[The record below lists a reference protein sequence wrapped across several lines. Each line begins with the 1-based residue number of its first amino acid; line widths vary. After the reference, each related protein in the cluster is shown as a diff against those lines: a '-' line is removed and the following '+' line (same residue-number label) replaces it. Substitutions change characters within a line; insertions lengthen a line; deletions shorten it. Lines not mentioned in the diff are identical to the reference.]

1 MDAPLRA
8 VNRGIAAEKF
18 ICGEY
23 QQFYDAIQSDM
34 KELRQLQ
41 SMEEELQTLDLE
53 LQQKKHRA
61 AVKGIQET
69 LDAARHSQSS
79 KNDLAKGSSKGSVVG
94 GKEKGNPIDQTE
106 GRLLQEEFDRK
117 QAHWKERMKKWKVVE
132 NKRKERRQTVMKSL
146 KLGKEAGGSTQ
157 DWSQWTNEWR
167 ELSESI
173 RGGNI
178 KYMDKFKATLSPSS
192 SAGCSSDAVASGEG
206 SISSWVMERPE
217 LLAKAATD
225 TDTETETETETERST
240 REHKRPSVSI
250 QRLDDALISPTNDA
264 WQTELHTSRL
274 LRSCRSQSSD
284 SHVRSTLEVRR
295 QLLDTR
301 LEYQSLRLRL
311 YLLKYGATLAQTYCH
326 PHDLPLEEDLAWFFV
341 LSRLLRPYVRA
352 PLFLPS

>member
-23 QQFYDAIQSDM
+23 QRFYDAIQSEM

-41 SMEEELQTLDLE
+41 SMEEELQALDLE
-53 LQQKKHRA
+53 LQQKEHRA

-69 LDAARHSQSS
+69 LDAARHSRSS

-117 QAHWKERMKKWKVVE
+117 QAHWKERMKKWKAVE

-167 ELSESI
+167 QLSESI

-178 KYMDKFKATLSPSS
+178 KYMDKFKATLSPSPS
-192 SAGCSSDAVASGEG
+192 SSPSAGSSSDAVASGEG
-206 SISSWVMERPE
+206 NVSPWVMERPE
-217 LLAKAATD
+217 LQAKAATD
-225 TDTETETETETERST
+225 TERST
-240 REHKRPSVSI
+240 REHTRPSVSI

-284 SHVRSTLEVRR
+284 LHLHVRSTLEVRR

-311 YLLKYGATLAQTYCH
+311 YLLKYGATLAQQYCR

-341 LSRLLRPYVRA
+341 LSRLLRPYERA